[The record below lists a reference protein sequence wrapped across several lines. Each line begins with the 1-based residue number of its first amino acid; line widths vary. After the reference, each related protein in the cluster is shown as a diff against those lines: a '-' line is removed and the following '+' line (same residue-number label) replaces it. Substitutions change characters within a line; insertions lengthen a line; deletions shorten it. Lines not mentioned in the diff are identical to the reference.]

1 MASMSMRALLA
12 ATLLAALAG
21 CGSDER
27 REVRLL
33 APAGIVSDA
42 ASVRFE
48 RATDCRVDLRVYDP
62 NEDLGPIAKRRDS
75 DAIAA
80 PTRDGE
86 TAHVT
91 DQMARVTLK
100 DGVVVTVPTRLAAA
114 LDPVETL
121 PVGQRRLTW
130 TIRDEGDNDD
140 CARRWIAY
148 ATSQ

>member
-12 ATLLAALAG
+12 ATLLTATGG
-21 CGSDER
+21 CGGDER

-42 ASVRFE
+42 DAARFE
-48 RATDCRVDLRVYDP
+48 RETDCRVDLRVYDP
-62 NEDLGPIAKRRDS
+62 NEDLVPIAKRRDS

-91 DQMARVTLK
+91 DEMARLTLK
-100 DGVVVTVPTRLAAA
+100 DGVVVTVPTRLAAV
-114 LDPVETL
+114 LDPVETQ
-121 PVGQRRLTW
+121 PAGQRRLTW
-130 TIRDEGDNDD
+130 TMREEGDNDD

>member
-12 ATLLAALAG
+12 ATLLTAVAG

-33 APAGIVSDA
+33 APAGIVSEADSA
-42 ASVRFE
+42 RFE
-48 RATDCRVDLRVYDP
+48 QETGCRVDLRVYDP
-62 NEDLGPIAKRRDS
+62 NEDLEPIAKRRDS

-80 PTRDGE
+80 PTRKGE

-91 DQMARVTLK
+91 DEMARLTLK

-114 LDPVETL
+114 LDPVETQ
-121 PVGQRRLTW
+121 PAGQRRLTW
-130 TIRDEGDNDD
+130 TIREEGDNDD
-140 CARRWIAY
+140 CALRWIAD

>member
-1 MASMSMRALLA
+1 MASMSMRVLLVAALLSA
-12 ATLLAALAG
+12 IAG
-21 CGSDER
+21 CGGEEQ

-42 ASVRFE
+42 DSARFE
-48 RATDCRVDLRVYDP
+48 RETDCRVDLRVYDP
-62 NEDLGPIAKRRDS
+62 NEDLEPIAERRDT

-80 PTRDGE
+80 PTPHGAP
-86 TAHVT
+86 AHVT
-91 DQMARVTLK
+91 DEMARLTLK

-114 LDPVETL
+114 LDPVETQ
-121 PVGQRRLTW
+121 PAGQRRLTW
-130 TIRDEGDNDD
+130 TIREEGDNDD